1 MNPNK
6 STFNIFNYNP
16 ALKDISGLS
25 ATIKFLFYY
34 LPFLVLFTL
43 SGCASTSDNDKALLE
58 NEENQTLSDP
68 RDPFEVVNRPFWT
81 FTWDYVDKYIAKPA
95 TNLYT
100 SYTPPFLRTGLYNM
114 ALNLNEPA
122 SIINNALQLKFT
134 DAAKSTG
141 RFVLNSTI
149 GLLGFYDP
157 ASDFDWSGEQEE
169 FGEVLGTYGIG
180 DGPYL
185 VIPGLGPS
193 SLREEVGDYVDG
205 LYWPMAVINFW
216 PNIARLGVLALE
228 KRAAVRDQEQL
239 VLESADPYEFI
250 KNAYFQ
256 NMNYRLYD
264 GNPPIII
271 NEAQEAEIDALLEKF
286 EDLD

>member
-1 MNPNK
+1 MLLMAGCS
-6 STFNIFNYNP
+6 STP
-16 ALKDISGLS
+16 DSHEQ
-25 ATIKFLFYY
+25 
-34 LPFLVLFTL
+34 
-43 SGCASTSDNDKALLE
+43 E
-58 NEENQTLSDP
+58 NEEHNSYITDP
-68 RDPFEVVNRPFWT
+68 RDPLEVINRPFWT
-81 FTWDYVDKYIAKPA
+81 FTWDYVDHYLARPI
-95 TNLYT
+95 TEVYT
-100 SYTPPFLRTGLYNM
+100 TYTPPFLREGLYNV

-122 SIINNALQLKFT
+122 SIINSVLQLKFT
-134 DAAKSTG
+134 NAAKSTG

-149 GLLGFYDP
+149 GLFGFYDP
-157 ASDFDWSGEQEE
+157 ASDFDWSGDQEE

-205 LYWPMAVINFW
+205 LYWPLAVLDFW
-216 PNIARLGVLALE
+216 PNMFRLGIIALE

-239 VLESADPYEFI
+239 LLESEDPYEFI

-264 GNPPIII
+264 GNPPIVVD
-271 NEAQEAEIDALLEKF
+271 EEEEAEIDALLDEF
-286 EDLD
+286 EDMD

>member
-1 MNPNK
+1 MSPIIK
-6 STFNIFNYNP
+6 SF
-16 ALKDISGLS
+16 
-25 ATIKFLFYY
+25 FYY
-34 LPFLVLFTL
+34 LSFFILLVL
-43 SGCASTSDNDKALLE
+43 SGCASTSDNDRASKQSTTA
-58 NEENQTLSDP
+58 QTINDP

-81 FTWDYVDKYIAKPA
+81 FTWDYVDKYVAKP
-95 TNLYT
+95 TTDVYT
-100 SYTPPFLRTGLYNM
+100 SYTPPFLRTGLHNM

-122 SIINNALQLKFT
+122 SIINNVLQLKFS

-149 GLLGFYDP
+149 GLFGFYDP
-157 ASDFDWSGEQEE
+157 AGDFDWSGEQEE
-169 FGEVLGTYGIG
+169 FGEVLGSYGIS
-180 DGPYL
+180 DGPYI

-193 SLREEVGDYVDG
+193 SVREEVGDYVDG

-228 KRAAVRDQEQL
+228 GRAAVRDQEQL
-239 VLESADPYEFI
+239 VRESADSYEFI

-271 NEAQEAEIDALLEKF
+271 NEAQEAEIDALLDEF
-286 EDLD
+286 DDFD

>member
-1 MNPNK
+1 LCNGKELGPV
-6 STFNIFNYNP
+6 S
-16 ALKDISGLS
+16 S
-25 ATIKFLFYY
+25 AITLYFRLF
-34 LPFLVLFTL
+34 LFTL
-43 SGCASTSDNDKALLE
+43 TLLLTACSTTSVDQEPAQ
-58 NEENQTLSDP
+58 EEAFESTGVTDP
-68 RDPFEVVNRPFWT
+68 RDPFEPINRPFWT
-81 FTWDYVDKYIAKPA
+81 FTWDYVDAYIAKPVSEV
-95 TNLYT
+95 YT
-100 SYTPPFLRTGLYNM
+100 TYTPPFVRTGLYNI

-122 SIINNALQLKFT
+122 SIINNVLQLKFT

-169 FGEVLGTYGIG
+169 FGEVLGSYGIG

-193 SLREEVGDYVDG
+193 SIREEVGDYVDG
-205 LYWPMAVINFW
+205 LYWPMVVIDFW

-228 KRAAVRDQEQL
+228 KRAAIRDQEQL
-239 VLESADPYEFI
+239 VVESEDPYEFI

-256 NMNYRLYD
+256 NMNYKLYD

-271 NEAQEAEIDALLEKF
+271 DEAEEDELDALLDEF
-286 EDLD
+286 EDFD